1 MADWREFPNDLAGLR
16 QPVMNLSGRLEEAL
30 LVAHLDQAGAII
42 ALQDVSQRSEHRVE
56 LPLRD
61 IVAEALRRGSFGIVL
76 SHNHPSRMLR
86 PSQADIAATR
96 RAESVLV
103 PLGIFLVDHF
113 VVSAD
118 GYFSFR
124 EAGLL

>member
-1 MADWREFPNDLAGLR
+1 MADWREFPKDMAGLR
-16 QPVMNLSGRLEEAL
+16 QPVMHLSDRLEECL
-30 LVAHLDQAGAII
+30 LVAHLDRAGAIL

-61 IVAEALRRGSFGIVL
+61 IVEEALRRGSFGMVL
-76 SHNHPSRMLR
+76 SHNHPSRMLS
-86 PSQADIAATR
+86 PSQSDIAATR

-103 PLGIFLVDHF
+103 PLGILLVDHF
-113 VVSAD
+113 VVSPV